1 MSCQPRTLNQAISFT
16 RCYGAPC
23 LVNHVLSTKQFPL
36 QGVTGRR
43 VLSTTYSQP
52 SSFLYKVLRGAVSCQ
67 PRTLNQVVSFTR
79 SYGAPCLVNH
89 ILSTK
94 QFPLQGKY
102 RLLLTTYSQPSSFHY
117 RMLLKKVSCRLET
130 ELNQCSPQFASVM
143 RQFYDYILGKTC
155 YPGQFRPNQMV
166 SFIVLIVQNIV

>member
-1 MSCQPRTLNQAISFT
+1 MPCLLRIYSQPSSFLYKELRGAMSCQPRTLNQAVSFT

-23 LVNHVLSTKQFPL
+23 LVIHVLSTKQFPL

-79 SYGAPCLVNH
+79 SYGAPCLINH
-89 ILSTK
+89 VLSTKQFPLQEKVPSLIDYILSTK
-94 QFPLQGKY
+94 QFPLQDVIDK
-102 RLLLTTYSQPSSFHY
+102 
-117 RMLLKKVSCRLET
+117 
-130 ELNQCSPQFASVM
+130 SVLST
-143 RQFYDYILGKTC
+143 RD
-155 YPGQFRPNQMV
+155 RA
-166 SFIVLIVQNIV
+166 